1 MPSENV
7 TCVICP
13 VGCTITV
20 EYDGD
25 QVIEVTGNKCKRGL
39 TYASAEVIN
48 PQRVLTSTVYSA
60 DRSHKIAVKSESPVP
75 KSKLFE
81 IMAEI
86 KKAQAPEKVT
96 MGDVI
101 ISNVAGTGV
110 NIIATISE

>member
-1 MPSENV
+1 MASKNV

-13 VGCTITV
+13 VGCSITV
-20 EYDGD
+20 NYEGD
-25 QVIEVTGNKCKRGL
+25 QVIEVVGNKCKRGL
-39 TYASAEVIN
+39 AYASAEVIN

-60 DRSHKIAVKSESPVP
+60 DRSHKIPVKSATPVP

-81 IMAEI
+81 IMEEI
-86 KKAQAPEKVT
+86 KKTQAPESVT

-110 NIIATISE
+110 DIIATISE